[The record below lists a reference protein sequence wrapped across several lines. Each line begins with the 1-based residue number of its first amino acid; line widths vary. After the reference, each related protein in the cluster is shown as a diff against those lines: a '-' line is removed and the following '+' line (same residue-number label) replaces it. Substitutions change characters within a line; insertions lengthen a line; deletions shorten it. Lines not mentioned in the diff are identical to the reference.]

1 MQSHYT
7 KLLRATL
14 TALLMLVAMAGAAI
28 AGPLEDTVAASERH
42 DYRTALRLFR
52 LLAEQGNAIAQ
63 SALGYM
69 LETGEGVQQDYS
81 EAAKWYRLA
90 GEQGDALA
98 QTRLGFMYEMGKGGS
113 QNFAEA
119 AKWLRLAAEQGRVA
133 AQDSLG
139 GLYVSGRGVP
149 KDYVV
154 AYMWLSLSAAQ
165 GDHDAAIQRDLVAKL
180 ITPAQIAEA
189 QKLARGWKPK
199 P

>member
-14 TALLMLVAMAGAAI
+14 TASLMLVAMAGAAV
-28 AGPLEDTVAASERH
+28 AGPLEDAVAASERH

-69 LETGEGVQQDYS
+69 HETGEGVPQDYI

-98 QTRLGFMYEMGKGGS
+98 QTRLGFMYEMGKGVS

-119 AKWLRLAAEQGRVA
+119 AKWLRLAAEQAVSLRRISLA
-133 AQDSLG
+133 ACTS
-139 GLYVSGRGVP
+139 P
-149 KDYVV
+149 
-154 AYMWLSLSAAQ
+154 
-165 GDHDAAIQRDLVAKL
+165 
-180 ITPAQIAEA
+180 AEA
-189 QKLARGWKPK
+189 YQRTMSSRKCG
-199 P
+199 